1 MDPVWIAIAFALG
14 FAVRQV
20 GLPPLVGFLLA
31 GFVLNAM
38 GVHGGAV
45 IEEVSDLGITLLL
58 FTIGLKLRIRSLLRP
73 QIWASA
79 AIHMFI
85 TVIVF
90 GAGIYCFSIAGFSLF
105 SGLDIKL
112 SLLIAFGLSFSS
124 TVFAVKLLEDKAG
137 MSALYGR
144 IAIGI
149 LIVQDILAVVFL
161 TASTDKMPSA
171 WAIALIGF
179 LFLARPLIML
189 VMDRC
194 GHGELLILFGFLLAL
209 GGATCFEI
217 VGMKA
222 DLGALVLGV
231 LVAGHSKAS
240 ELAKSLLG
248 FKDLFL
254 VGFFLSIGLSGVP
267 SLENIGLAALFSM
280 ALPFKVVLFFFLLAR
295 LKLRA
300 RTSLMASLSLA
311 NYSEFGLI
319 VAAVGVANGWIGNE
333 WLLII
338 AIALSITFIL
348 ASPLNYGADL
358 LYARFGERLRVL
370 ETATRVP
377 EEELVDPGDA
387 KIAIFGMG
395 RVGTEAY
402 DFMRERYGD
411 TVLGVDVDLQ
421 KVKRQQQA
429 GRNVI
434 LGDPTDVDFW
444 ARVRRRGRAQLCMLA
459 MPKHEANL
467 RAARIMLAE
476 APERNWIL
484 AATAHFDDQ
493 VEELKK
499 AGVDA
504 AFNFYH
510 EAGTGFAEHASERLE
525 SVGYLSGSTT

>member
-1 MDPVWIAIAFALG
+1 MDPVWIAIAFTLG
-14 FAVRQV
+14 FVVRQV
-20 GLPPLVGFLLA
+20 GFPPLVGFLVA

-38 GVHGGAV
+38 GVHGGVV
-45 IEEVSDLGITLLL
+45 IEEVSDLGIILLL
-58 FTIGLKLRIRSLLRP
+58 FTIGLKLQIRSLLRP
-73 QIWASA
+73 QIWATA
-79 AIHMFI
+79 TIHMFI

-90 GAGIYCFSIAGFSLF
+90 GAGIYCLSVAGFSLF
-105 SGLDIKL
+105 SDLDIKL

-124 TVFAVKLLEDKAG
+124 TVFAVKVFEEKAE
-137 MSALYGR
+137 MSALHGR

-161 TASTDKMPSA
+161 TASTGKIPSA
-171 WAIALIGF
+171 WAIVLIGF
-179 LFLARPLIML
+179 LFLVRPLIML

-209 GGATCFEI
+209 GGGTCFEL

-231 LVAGHSKAS
+231 LIAGHSKAS

-280 ALPFKVVLFFFLLAR
+280 ALSFKVVLFFLLLAR

-319 VAAVGVANGWIGNE
+319 VGAVGVANGWIGNE
-333 WLLII
+333 WLIII
-338 AIALSITFIL
+338 AIAVSITFIL
-348 ASPLNYGADL
+348 ASSLNYSADL
-358 LYARFGERLRVL
+358 IYARFHEKLGAL
-370 ETATRVP
+370 ETATRLP
-377 EEELVDPGDA
+377 DDELIDPGDA

-395 RVGTEAY
+395 RIGTKAY
-402 DFMRERYGD
+402 DFMRKRYGD
-411 TVLGVDVDLQ
+411 TVIGMDADLQ
-421 KVKRQQQA
+421 KVKRHQQA

-434 LGDPTDVDFW
+434 LGDPTDMDFW
-444 ARVRRRGRAQLCMLA
+444 ARIRFRGGVQLCMLA

-467 RAARIMLAE
+467 HAAKIMSAG
-476 APERNWIL
+476 APEREWL
-484 AATAHFDDQ
+484 LTAAAHFDDQ

-504 AFNFYH
+504 AYNFYH
-510 EAGTGFAEHASERLE
+510 EAGTGFAEHTSERLD
-525 SVGYLSGSTT
+525 SLGYLSRSST